1 MTLPEGRLL
10 RSRVVEDPATA
21 LAGALDRELTGY
33 AVLEPQDTLLLDADG
48 AGVIRFRSG
57 VAVAAYHGGSDRGGP
72 AALGDL
78 AVPGP
83 YSVELY
89 AVDGDGSVTAASER
103 RIPPGMA
110 AERLAGDPGLAD
122 RVREA
127 ARERGVSDGTEAT
140 GSDPA
145 TQSGSG
151 RTDPGDESGSGD
163 GDHDAGSESA
173 DAVRAFLDDEEKVAA
188 LKEQARKQARD
199 RAAEWGIEDQLSGAE

>member
-21 LAGALDRELTGY
+21 LAGILDRELTGY
-33 AVLEPQDTLLLDADG
+33 AVLEPQDTLLLDADD
-48 AGVIRFRSG
+48 AGVIRFRAG
-57 VAVAAYHGGSDRGGP
+57 VAVAAYHGGTDRGGP

-89 AVDGDGSVTAASER
+89 AVDRPSTAVASER

-110 AERLAGDPGLAD
+110 AERLAGDPELAD
-122 RVREA
+122 RVRKA
-127 ARERGVSDGTEAT
+127 ARERGPSTASEAP
-140 GSDPA
+140 GSDPGA
-145 TQSGSG
+145 SP
-151 RTDPGDESGSGD
+151 DPGQSDPAGESGASEGS
-163 GDHDAGSESA
+163 HDPAPEPA

-188 LKEQARKQARD
+188 LKQQARKQARD
-199 RAAEWGIEDQLSGAE
+199 RAAEWGIEDQLTDAG